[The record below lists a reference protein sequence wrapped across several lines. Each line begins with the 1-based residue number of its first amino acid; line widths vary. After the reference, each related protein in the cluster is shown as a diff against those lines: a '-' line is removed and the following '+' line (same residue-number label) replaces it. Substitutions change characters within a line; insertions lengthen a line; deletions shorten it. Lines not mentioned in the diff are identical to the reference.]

1 MSFFYLGQNK
11 RGTPFSF
18 EASSIKG
25 SVRKAITSMREI
37 FRECDRKVELDING
51 DPLSEDAK
59 LAKYH
64 GDLQQNGMFLFY
76 IIRLSL
82 VFGYTLGLIT

>member
-1 MSFFYLGQNK
+1 MSYFYLGQNK

-18 EASSIKG
+18 ESSSIKG
-25 SVRKAITSMREI
+25 SVRKALALMRDI
-37 FRECDRKVELDING
+37 FRECDRKVELDMNG

-64 GDLQQNGMFLFY
+64 GDLQQNGMFLMA
-76 IIRLSL
+76 IN
-82 VFGYTLGLIT
+82 